1 LFVKAFCLHLLAEIG
16 PTTTTTVKGSVVRL
30 KPKIVHEVPV
40 PKVRNVTQ
48 EQEGGYKIIFPS
60 GVIKKTKVTAT
71 QPKKTPT
78 ASKAGK
84 MKYCALHS

>member
-1 LFVKAFCLHLLAEIG
+1 MFLKAFYLHLLTGIV
-16 PTTTTTVKGSVVRL
+16 PTTTTSVKGSVVRL

-60 GVIKKTKVTAT
+60 GMIKKTKATAT
-71 QPKKTPT
+71 QLKQTSTT
-78 ASKAGK
+78 ARAGK
-84 MKYCALHS
+84 MKYCAFHI